1 MLERQRTMSKKTE
14 SIEFRLSPELK
25 EDLSRR
31 AAADGC
37 TMSGYLREL
46 VSAEMAGGGPFAKG
60 DPEMKTKLTTTLPRM
75 TLMALPVLLLAG
87 GYVVSSGMTAGASPD
102 ARIAFAEMDANS
114 DGVISEAE
122 FLGFGMEDEMDITPL
137 PAACD
142 GTELAQ
148 EYTQSSSQEMLREEL
163 ARIDVNADQALS
175 YEELAASMQRDM
187 AEMFLELDWDENG
200 VVTVDELVDGQSIDH
215 EELSEQDHKLLSEE
229 MGVSLACV
237 EALVAEEQSEP
248 FVFFMEDEGEDLS
261 QRDMA
266 RLFVAEFDRNRDGH
280 LTLAEVVGD

>member
-1 MLERQRTMSKKTE
+1 MSKKTE

-31 AAADGC
+31 VAADGQ
-37 TMSGYLREL
+37 TMSGYLRDL
-46 VSAEMAGGGPFAKG
+46 VSAEMAGGGPHVKG
-60 DPEMKTKLTTTLPRM
+60 DPEMKTTLNSPLPRM
-75 TLMALPVLLLAG
+75 ALMALPVVLLAG

-102 ARIAFAEMDANS
+102 ARIAFVEMDANG

-122 FLGFGMEDEMDITPL
+122 FLGFGMEGGMDIAPL

-148 EYTQSSSQEMLREEL
+148 EYTRSSSQEMLREEL

-187 AEMFLELDWDENG
+187 AEMFLELDLDANG
-200 VVTVDELVDGQSIDH
+200 VVTVDELVDAGSIGNED
-215 EELSEQDHKLLSEE
+215 LFEQDHQLLAED

-237 EALVAEEQSEP
+237 EALAVEEPSEP
-248 FVFFMEDEGEDLS
+248 LVFWTEGEEEGEEEDLS
-261 QRDMA
+261 QREMA
-266 RLFVAEFDRNRDGH
+266 RLFVAEFDQNRDGH
-280 LTLAEVVGD
+280 LTLSEVIGD